1 MSYLRVNLVD
11 FESTQNRDD
20 TLDRINRTASEMFSD
35 VEMMLGITTGDKSC
49 MTVSVYADKET
60 ASKAIDQRDKHFL
73 DLGGM
78 ELAVAFEGDLKVF
91 YKREQIK
98 SE

>member
-60 ASKAIDQRDKHFL
+60 ASKAIDQRDKHFS

-91 YKREQIK
+91 YKREHIK

>member
-78 ELAVAFEGDLKVF
+78 ELAVAFEVDLKVF

>member
-11 FESTQNRDD
+11 FESMQNRDD
-20 TLDRINRTASEMFSD
+20 SLDRINKTASEMFPD
-35 VEMMLGITTGDKSC
+35 IEMMLGITTEDKFC
-49 MTVSVYADKET
+49 MTVSIYADKET
-60 ASKAIDQRDKHFL
+60 ASKAVDQRDKHFL

-78 ELAVAFEGDLKVF
+78 ELAVAFEGDLKAF
-91 YKREQIK
+91 YKREHIK